1 MEVIK
6 MFEKVF
12 EEAIELGVATKTKAI
27 YFVDNQGDYI
37 YKIKKGYKRVLKQKL
52 KEVGFEII
60 RDTKDKVDV
69 IFFNNIFIGC
79 IE

>member
-6 MFEKVF
+6 MFEQIF

-27 YFVDNQGDYI
+27 YMMDNQGDYI

>member
-1 MEVIK
+1 MEVVK
-6 MFEKVF
+6 MFEQVF

-27 YFVDNQGDYI
+27 YMMDNQGDYI

>member
-6 MFEKVF
+6 MFEQVF
-12 EEAIELGVATKTKAI
+12 EEAIKLGVATKTKAI
-27 YFVDNQGDYI
+27 YMMDNQGDYI
-37 YKIKKGYKRVLKQKL
+37 YKIKRGYKRVLKQKL
-52 KEVGFEII
+52 KEVGFEIV

-69 IFFNNIFIGC
+69 IFFNNHFVGC

>member
-1 MEVIK
+1 
-6 MFEKVF
+6 MFEQVF

-27 YFVDNQGDYI
+27 YMMDNQGDYI

>member
-1 MEVIK
+1 MFEQIFEEGIKLGVVIK
-6 MFEKVF
+6 TNE
-12 EEAIELGVATKTKAI
+12 I
-27 YFVDNQGDYI
+27 YMTDNQGEYI
-37 YKIKKGYKRVLKQKL
+37 YKIKKGFKRILKQKL

>member
-12 EEAIELGVATKTKAI
+12 VELINLGVATKTKGI
-27 YFVDNQGDYI
+27 YMVDNQGDYI
-37 YKIKKGYKRVLKQKL
+37 YKVKKGYKRVLKKMLQEK
-52 KEVGFEII
+52 GFKVVRHTE
-60 RDTKDKVDV
+60 DKVDV
-69 IFFNNIFIGC
+69 IFFNNCFVGC